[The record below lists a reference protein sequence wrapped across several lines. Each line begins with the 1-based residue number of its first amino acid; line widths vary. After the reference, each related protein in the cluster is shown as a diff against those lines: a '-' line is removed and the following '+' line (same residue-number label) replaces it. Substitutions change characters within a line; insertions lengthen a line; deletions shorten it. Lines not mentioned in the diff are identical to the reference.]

1 MSDIN
6 ELIDKYFKSLNET
19 NGNRRRELIK
29 QIWAEDGKFASP
41 FAEVNGHE
49 AIDAK
54 IQETQKQLP
63 EGTLIK
69 RTSDIEFLHNNFRL
83 SFEAQKDGEAF
94 IGGVDFGI
102 VADGKLQLMVGF
114 FDFAPKPTEQ

>member
-6 ELIDKYFKSLNET
+6 ELIDKYFESLNET
-19 NGNRRRELIK
+19 EENRRRELIK
-29 QIWAEDGKFASP
+29 QVWAEDGKFPQP

-49 AIDAK
+49 AIAAK
-54 IQETQKQLP
+54 IRETQKQLP

-69 RTSDIEFLHNNFRL
+69 RTSDIELIHSNFRL

-94 IGGVDFGI
+94 IGGVDFGVI
-102 VADGKLQLMVGF
+102 AAGKLQLMVGF
-114 FDFAPKPTEQ
+114 FDFAPGQK